1 MSARADTVRFDPPHD
16 LDMPEM
22 QEILTKLTVVIVSEC
37 RQLDRAMS
45 DEGPNRD
52 RIDDYTEK
60 KRKTVSDLR
69 AIRERLEN
77 IAADIG

>member
-1 MSARADTVRFDPPHD
+1 MRFDPPHD